1 MTTQTGTNHHERG
14 LELASAG
21 KYQEGF
27 NCIREHLRTAP
38 QDVQALNDAGAI
50 LHCLGRTEDALG
62 YLTKAQ
68 NLKSDSAEIIW
79 NLVEAYLAC
88 GRAAEA
94 ISLFDSMDGM
104 GILNIDVLNRAAT
117 TLIDQGRKGP
127 AIEVLLR
134 SCRLWPEQQVVQP
147 MLDVIRSKRPRI
159 ALFRNRD
166 GEDGVLADLCDFV
179 RERFPMED
187 YEDHHPGGVADLMR
201 RCEIAW
207 FDGGGDLLA
216 EASALGTRVRI
227 VASLRRSDVRDRW
240 AKDVRWENVSILAQI
255 GGVAVEEALMPQV
268 PDIRN
273 RTRLT
278 VVPHGVNLERYAL
291 RRRERGKHLACI
303 GNLTAEAN
311 PAFLIQCLQ
320 KLHYIDPAYH
330 LSFAGRFE
338 SPVLEQYLRHMV
350 RTLNLTDVVTFEPS
364 AGELNHW
371 LSDKHFIVAGGIDD
385 QQIEALLAGMAC
397 GLKPVV
403 HHFPGADRLFPPRH
417 LFTIAERFCEQVL
430 AGEYEPQQYRRF
442 VEQRYPLQEQFNGIN
457 GILQQ
462 IETEIESRQ
471 EGAAR
476 ETSCE
481 AREGQQRDDRR
492 LSAR

>member
-1 MTTQTGTNHHERG
+1 MTTQTGSNHYERG

-27 NCIREHLRTAP
+27 NCIREHLKTAP

-68 NLKSDSAEIIW
+68 NLRSDSAEIIW

-88 GRAAEA
+88 GRAAET

-179 RERFPMED
+179 RERFSMED
-187 YEDHHPGGVADLMR
+187 YEGHNPGGVADLMR
-201 RCEIAW
+201 RCDIAW

-216 EASALGTRVRI
+216 EASTLETRVRI
-227 VASLRRSDVRDRW
+227 LASLRRSDVRDRW
-240 AKDVRWENVSILAQI
+240 AKDVRWENVSIVAQI
-255 GGVAVEEALMPQV
+255 GGTAVEEALMPQV

-303 GNLTAEAN
+303 GDLTTEAN
-311 PAFLIQCLQ
+311 PAFLIQCMQ
-320 KLHYIDPAYH
+320 SCTTSIPAYQ
-330 LSFAGRFE
+330 LSLRREVE
-338 SPVLEQYLRHMV
+338 SPVLEQYIRLMGGENLPTSSRSSHPPASGTIGSATSISSWPAGSTISRSRLCWRGWPAGSSPSFTTSRAPTGCSRRGICSRSRSSSV
-350 RTLNLTDVVTFEPS
+350 SRCSPGITSPSSIGGSWNSDTRFEAVQRTMDS
-364 AGELNHW
+364 
-371 LSDKHFIVAGGIDD
+371 
-385 QQIEALLAGMAC
+385 QQIDRRSNPDRLAGA
-397 GLKPVV
+397 GSHHARPARDNTRRSEV
-403 HHFPGADRLFPPRH
+403 H
-417 LFTIAERFCEQVL
+417 
-430 AGEYEPQQYRRF
+430 
-442 VEQRYPLQEQFNGIN
+442 
-457 GILQQ
+457 
-462 IETEIESRQ
+462 
-471 EGAAR
+471 AR
-476 ETSCE
+476 
-481 AREGQQRDDRR
+481 
-492 LSAR
+492 